1 MTSLPNLNYSEINF
15 SNNNNKERYRKNKTF
30 KQKRRKIDQD
40 KVENFLNNLEN
51 YDDDQQPKDF
61 NEEEGEEGLADFKPP
76 PLPKLTKGPDTSLSS
91 RQPNKDPSKLNDH
104 LIEKD
109 ESVTPEGYDNMVT
122 DNYKSYYDNYIP
134 YYNNPSNQ
142 QQPVFNNKDELMR
155 KLNYLIHLMEENK
168 DEKSQNVTE
177 ELVLYLFLGVF
188 VIFVVDSFARAG
200 KYTR

>member
-1 MTSLPNLNYSEINF
+1 MTSLHNLTFSEINF
-15 SNNNNKERYRKNKTF
+15 DNNKKIRKNKTF
-30 KQKRRKIDQD
+30 KQRRRKVDQR

-51 YDDDQQPKDF
+51 YDEDTQPKDY

-76 PLPKLTKGPDTSLSS
+76 PLPKLTKGPTDDMKKHDP
-91 RQPNKDPSKLNDH
+91 QKDPDKANDMF
-104 LIEKD
+104 IEKD

-134 YYNNPSNQ
+134 YYNNPSNNN
-142 QQPVFNNKDELMR
+142 QPVFNNKDELMR

>member
-1 MTSLPNLNYSEINF
+1 MTSIPNLNYSEINF
-15 SNNNNKERYRKNKTF
+15 SNNNKEKYRKNKTF
-30 KQKRRKIDQD
+30 KQKRRKIDQH

-51 YDDDQQPKDF
+51 YDEDTQPKDF

-76 PLPKLTKGPDTSLSS
+76 PPPKLTKGPNEQMSS
-91 RQPNKDPSKLNDH
+91 RQPNKDPNKLNDH
-104 LIEKD
+104 LIEND
-109 ESVTPEGYDNMVT
+109 ESVTPEGYDNMVA
-122 DNYKSYYDNYIP
+122 DNYKSYYDNYVP

-155 KLNYLIHLMEENK
+155 KLNYLIHLTEENK

-188 VIFVVDSFARAG
+188 VIFIVDSFARAG

>member
-1 MTSLPNLNYSEINF
+1 
-15 SNNNNKERYRKNKTF
+15 
-30 KQKRRKIDQD
+30 
-40 KVENFLNNLEN
+40 LEN
-51 YDDDQQPKDF
+51 YDEDKQPKEFD
-61 NEEEGEEGLADFKPP
+61 EEGAEGLADFKPP
-76 PLPKLTKGPDTSLSS
+76 PPPKLTKGPNSEIMQKQEPKKDND
-91 RQPNKDPSKLNDH
+91 NKYTDPF
-104 LIEKD
+104 IEKD

-142 QQPVFNNKDELMR
+142 EQPVFNNKDELMR
-155 KLNYLIHLMEENK
+155 KLNYLIHMMEEGK

>member
-1 MTSLPNLNYSEINF
+1 MTSLHNLTFSEINF
-15 SNNNNKERYRKNKTF
+15 DNNNKKIRKNKTF
-30 KQKRRKIDQD
+30 KQRRRKVDQR

-76 PLPKLTKGPDTSLSS
+76 PLPKLTKGPTDDMKKHDP
-91 RQPNKDPSKLNDH
+91 QKDPDKANDMF
-104 LIEKD
+104 IEKD

-134 YYNNPSNQ
+134 YYNNPSNNN
-142 QQPVFNNKDELMR
+142 QPVFNNKDELMR
-155 KLNYLIHLMEENK
+155 KLNYFIHLMEENK

>member
-1 MTSLPNLNYSEINF
+1 MTSLHNLTFSEINF
-15 SNNNNKERYRKNKTF
+15 DNNNKKIRKNKTF
-30 KQKRRKIDQD
+30 KQRRRKVDQR

-51 YDDDQQPKDF
+51 YDEDTQPKDY

-76 PLPKLTKGPDTSLSS
+76 PLPKLTKGPTDDMKKHDP
-91 RQPNKDPSKLNDH
+91 QKDPDKANDM

-134 YYNNPSNQ
+134 YYNNPSNNN
-142 QQPVFNNKDELMR
+142 QPVFNNKDELMR

-168 DEKSQNVTE
+168 DEKSQNVT
-177 ELVLYLFLGVF
+177 
-188 VIFVVDSFARAG
+188 
-200 KYTR
+200 

>member
-1 MTSLPNLNYSEINF
+1 MTSLHNLTFSEINF
-15 SNNNNKERYRKNKTF
+15 DNNKKIRKNKTF
-30 KQKRRKIDQD
+30 KQRRRKVDQR

-51 YDDDQQPKDF
+51 YDEDTQPKDY

-76 PLPKLTKGPDTSLSS
+76 PLPKLTKGPTDDMKKHDP
-91 RQPNKDPSKLNDH
+91 QKDPDKANDM

-134 YYNNPSNQ
+134 YYNNPSNNN
-142 QQPVFNNKDELMR
+142 QPVFNNKDELMR

>member
-1 MTSLPNLNYSEINF
+1 MTSLHNLTFSEINF
-15 SNNNNKERYRKNKTF
+15 DNNNKKIRKNKTF
-30 KQKRRKIDQD
+30 KQRRRKVDQR

-51 YDDDQQPKDF
+51 HDDDQQPKDF

-76 PLPKLTKGPDTSLSS
+76 PLPQLTKGPTDDM
-91 RQPNKDPSKLNDH
+91 KKHDPQKESGKANDMF
-104 LIEKD
+104 IEKD

>member
-1 MTSLPNLNYSEINF
+1 MTSLHNLTFSEINF
-15 SNNNNKERYRKNKTF
+15 DNNKKIRKNKTF
-30 KQKRRKIDQD
+30 KQRRRKVDQR

-51 YDDDQQPKDF
+51 YDEDTQPKDY

-76 PLPKLTKGPDTSLSS
+76 PLPKLTKGPTDDMKKHDP
-91 RQPNKDPSKLNDH
+91 QKDPDKANDMF
-104 LIEKD
+104 IEKD

-134 YYNNPSNQ
+134 YYNNPSNNN
-142 QQPVFNNKDELMR
+142 QPVFNNKDELMR

-188 VIFVVDSFARAG
+188 VIFVLDSFVKVG

>member
-1 MTSLPNLNYSEINF
+1 MTSLHNLTFSEINF
-15 SNNNNKERYRKNKTF
+15 DNNKKIRKNKTF
-30 KQKRRKIDQD
+30 KQRRRKVDQR

-51 YDDDQQPKDF
+51 YDEDTQPKDY

-76 PLPKLTKGPDTSLSS
+76 PLPKLTKGPTDNMKKHDP
-91 RQPNKDPSKLNDH
+91 QKDPDKANDM

-134 YYNNPSNQ
+134 YYNNPSNNN
-142 QQPVFNNKDELMR
+142 QPVFNNKDELMR

>member
-1 MTSLPNLNYSEINF
+1 MTSLHNLTFSEINF
-15 SNNNNKERYRKNKTF
+15 DNNNKKIRKNKTF
-30 KQKRRKIDQD
+30 KQKRRKVDQR

-51 YDDDQQPKDF
+51 YDEDTQPKDF

-76 PLPKLTKGPDTSLSS
+76 PLPKLTKGPGDDMKKHDP
-91 RQPNKDPSKLNDH
+91 QKDPNKANDMF
-104 LIEKD
+104 IEKD

-134 YYNNPSNQ
+134 YYNNPSNN

-188 VIFVVDSFARAG
+188 VIFVVDSFARTG

>member
-1 MTSLPNLNYSEINF
+1 MTSLHNLTFSEINF
-15 SNNNNKERYRKNKTF
+15 DNNKKIRKNKTF
-30 KQKRRKIDQD
+30 KQRRRKVDQR

-51 YDDDQQPKDF
+51 YDEDTQPKDY

-76 PLPKLTKGPDTSLSS
+76 PLPKLTKGPTDEMKKHDP
-91 RQPNKDPSKLNDH
+91 QKDPDKANDM

-134 YYNNPSNQ
+134 YYNNPSNNN
-142 QQPVFNNKDELMR
+142 QPVFNNKDELMR

>member
-1 MTSLPNLNYSEINF
+1 MTSLHNLTFSEINF
-15 SNNNNKERYRKNKTF
+15 DNNNKKIRKNKTF
-30 KQKRRKIDQD
+30 KQRRRKVDQR

-51 YDDDQQPKDF
+51 YDDDQQSKDF
-61 NEEEGEEGLADFKPP
+61 NDEEGEEGLADFKPP
-76 PLPKLTKGPDTSLSS
+76 PLPKLTKGPTDDMKNNDP
-91 RQPNKDPSKLNDH
+91 QKDPKKLNDMF
-104 LIEKD
+104 IEKD

>member
-1 MTSLPNLNYSEINF
+1 MTSLHNLTFSEINF
-15 SNNNNKERYRKNKTF
+15 DNNNKKIRKNKTF
-30 KQKRRKIDQD
+30 KQRRRKVDQR

-51 YDDDQQPKDF
+51 HDDDQQPKDF

-76 PLPKLTKGPDTSLSS
+76 PLPELTKGPTDDMKKNDPKKD
-91 RQPNKDPSKLNDH
+91 PNKVNDMF
-104 LIEKD
+104 IEKD

-134 YYNNPSNQ
+134 YYNNPSNA

>member
-1 MTSLPNLNYSEINF
+1 MTSLHNLTFSEINF
-15 SNNNNKERYRKNKTF
+15 DNNNKKIRKNKTF
-30 KQKRRKIDQD
+30 KQRRRKVDQR

-51 YDDDQQPKDF
+51 YDEDTQPKDY

-76 PLPKLTKGPDTSLSS
+76 PLPKLTKGPTDDMKKHDP
-91 RQPNKDPSKLNDH
+91 QKDPDKANDM

-134 YYNNPSNQ
+134 YYNNPSNNN
-142 QQPVFNNKDELMR
+142 QPVFNNKDELMR

>member
-1 MTSLPNLNYSEINF
+1 MTSLHNLTFSEINF
-15 SNNNNKERYRKNKTF
+15 DNNKKIRKNKTY
-30 KQKRRKIDQD
+30 KQRRRKVDQR

-51 YDDDQQPKDF
+51 YDEDTQPKDY

-76 PLPKLTKGPDTSLSS
+76 PLPKLTKGPTDDMKKHDP
-91 RQPNKDPSKLNDH
+91 QKDPDKANDMF
-104 LIEKD
+104 IEKD

-134 YYNNPSNQ
+134 YYNNPSNNN
-142 QQPVFNNKDELMR
+142 QPVFNNKDELMR